1 MGQDGIQDIGDEA
14 ASIYNKQ
21 VLLSL
26 NDSMNPD
33 IQSFVIHLTFG
44 L

>member
-1 MGQDGIQDIGDEA
+1 MLNVKAQ
-14 ASIYNKQ
+14 SSNQ
-21 VLLSL
+21 VQIR

-33 IQSFVIHLTFG
+33 IQSFVIHLTFE